1 MWNKL
6 QYFVSQSLWIPEIT
20 AQSALFRFCNSNNQ
34 KLKFLLINHLLLIFK
49 HYLYMSRAN
58 CGAVCFT
65 NLKMYLIKIKTI
77 EQNISPCSSQK
88 KEKFWR
94 KYIETFKIFWNKC
107 VIKTLILL
115 SLSISVHQSSFF
127 FFWGGEKFPYWYYL
141 MTFF

>member
-6 QYFVSQSLWIPEIT
+6 QYFVSQNLCIPEIT
-20 AQSALFRFCNSNNQ
+20 AQSALFRFFNSRNQ
-34 KLKFLLINHLLLIFK
+34 KLKFLSIKHLLLIFK
-49 HYLYMSRAN
+49 HYLYMSRAV

-94 KYIETFKIFWNKC
+94 KYVESLKIFWNKC
-107 VIKTLILL
+107 VIKTFIILL
-115 SLSISVHQSSFF
+115 FLSISVHLSTLFF
-127 FFWGGEKFPYWYYL
+127 EVVKNSLTGIS
-141 MTFF
+141 